1 MEIFSHIMGIYSSF
15 INSSKVNCSKMN
27 YITVYAGCQECL
39 LGNGLLGDWFAEGIG
54 LLRDWRKLRRG
65 ASERGGGGRQ
75 AAGIRLPTISGSRS
89 ARAG

>member
-39 LGNGLLGDWFAEGIG
+39 LGNGLLGDW
-54 LLRDWRKLRRG
+54 RKLRRG
-65 ASERGGGGRQ
+65 AWERGGGGRQ
-75 AAGIRLPTISGSRS
+75 AAGIRLPTVSGSRS

>member
-39 LGNGLLGDWFAEGIG
+39 LGNGLLGDWFAEGLAEVTPWRIG
-54 LLRDWRKLRRG
+54 TRGRRQTSGGDPASNRKWF
-65 ASERGGGGRQ
+65 
-75 AAGIRLPTISGSRS
+75 
-89 ARAG
+89 